1 MSFKV
6 GNLVKLHLGDRW
18 HPRAMAVSKPS
29 RTARLKK
36 WRGEVTALYEVWLE
50 GWKGGEKLAHV
61 EPPIIWRPGEL
72 TKSGESMCVETLGSA
87 ALGEPGRRRPT
98 LKTRR
103 CAVDPDT
110 GDVVMP
116 ASASLPLR
124 RYTTIPVGWLE
135 MAERPKRP
143 KNAAKGRTRKKGAE
157 WKATRQE
164 TLKTIELQKD
174 DEDDAWFLDAR
185 AGDLGDDDADFHD
198 AADIR
203 EKTLSAAVQSD
214 LAQARSKR
222 KGGRGRRRRRKR
234 TRRTR
239 RRKKRRTR
247 RRRRKRTRRRRRR

>member
-1 MSFKV
+1 MSLKV
-6 GNLVKLHLGDRW
+6 GDLVKLHLGDRW
-18 HPRAMAVSKPS
+18 SPQAMAVSKPS
-29 RTARLKK
+29 RTARLAK
-36 WRGEVTALYEVWLE
+36 WSGEITALYEVWLE

-61 EPPIIWRPGEL
+61 EPPIIWRPGKEGSWD
-72 TKSGESMCVETLGSA
+72 TMCVETLGSA
-87 ALGEPGRRRPT
+87 RTRRPT

-110 GDVVMP
+110 GEFVMIVTDQLP
-116 ASASLPLR
+116 SLK
-124 RYTTIPVGWLE
+124 YTTIPVGWLE
-135 MAERPKRP
+135 KAKRPKRP
-143 KNAAKGRTRKKGAE
+143 KSAAKGRPRKKGAE
-157 WKATRQE
+157 WKAKRQE

-185 AGDLGDDDADFHD
+185 TGELEDADADFHD
-198 AADIR
+198 AADTR

>member
-6 GNLVKLHLGDRW
+6 GDLVKLHLGDRW
-18 HPRAMAVSKPS
+18 SPRAMAVSKPS
-29 RTARLKK
+29 RTARLAK
-36 WRGEVTALYEVWLE
+36 WSGEITALYEVWLE

-61 EPPIIWRPGEL
+61 EPPIIWRPGKEGSWD
-72 TKSGESMCVETLGSA
+72 TMCVETLGSA
-87 ALGEPGRRRPT
+87 RTRRPT

-103 CAVDPDT
+103 CAE
-110 GDVVMP
+110 
-116 ASASLPLR
+116 LK
-124 RYTTIPVGWLE
+124 YTTIPVGWLE

-143 KNAAKGRTRKKGAE
+143 KNAAKGRPRKKGAE
-157 WKATRQE
+157 WKAKRQE

-185 AGDLGDDDADFHD
+185 GGELGDADADFHD
-198 AADIR
+198 VAEHTR

>member
-29 RTARLKK
+29 RTARLAK
-36 WRGEVTALYEVWLE
+36 WRGEVTALHEVWLE

-72 TKSGESMCVETLGSA
+72 TKSGESMCVESLGSA
-87 ALGEPGRRRPT
+87 RTRRPT

-124 RYTTIPVGWLE
+124 RYTIIPVGWLE

-185 AGDLGDDDADFHD
+185 GGELGDADADFHD
-198 AADIR
+198 VAEHTR

>member
-6 GNLVKLHLGDRW
+6 GDLVKLNLGV
-18 HPRAMAVSKPS
+18 HPPDIALYEPL
-29 RTARLKK
+29 RTARLAK
-36 WRGEVTALYEVWLE
+36 WRGEVTALVESLRSSE
-50 GWKGGEKLAHV
+50 SWKQGEKLAHV
-61 EPPIIWRPGEL
+61 EPPIIWLPGKEGSWD
-72 TKSGESMCVETLGSA
+72 TMCLYSLGTPPPPPPA
-87 ALGEPGRRRPT
+87 RRHPE

-103 CAVDPDT
+103 CVVDPDT

-116 ASASLPLR
+116 ASAWLPLSR
-124 RYTTIPVGWLE
+124 STIIPLGWLE

-143 KNAAKGRTRKKGAE
+143 KNAAKGPRKKPG
-157 WKATRQE
+157 WRKRRQE
-164 TLKTIELQKD
+164 TQEVAERQKD

-185 AGDLGDDDADFHD
+185 GGELGDADADFHD
-198 AADIR
+198 VAEHTR